1 MTVAIKESLVKLN
14 DVLQGLEH
22 SATQAEDNAKKN
34 VERAAKSGAK
44 KSPPDLF
51 SVPSSASASASE
63 SDVDAKALASRLDSA
78 IEKVENL
85 LKEEA

>member
-1 MTVAIKESLVKLN
+1 VTVAIKESLVKLN
-14 DVLQGLEH
+14 DVLQGLEQ

-34 VERAAKSGAK
+34 VERAAKRKG
-44 KSPPDLF
+44 PPDLF
-51 SVPSSASASASE
+51 SVPSSASASTPE